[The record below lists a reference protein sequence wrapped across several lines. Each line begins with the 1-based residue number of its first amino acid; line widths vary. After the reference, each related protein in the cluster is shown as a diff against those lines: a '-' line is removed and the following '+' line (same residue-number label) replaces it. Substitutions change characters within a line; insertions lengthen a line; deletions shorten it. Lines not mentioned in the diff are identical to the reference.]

1 MVGEGAEFK
10 RGRQNATLSLL
21 IDDDI
26 NRDQIAYAQR
36 QRAGGA
42 VDGVFAEVVGAHAMK
57 EQSHQEGERISPL
70 PEAFALAYEMLEE
83 ELAFEMTL
91 ENE

>member
-1 MVGEGAEFK
+1 M
-10 RGRQNATLSLL
+10 
-21 IDDDI
+21 
-26 NRDQIAYAQR
+26 
-36 QRAGGA
+36 
-42 VDGVFAEVVGAHAMK
+42 FAEVVSAHAME
-57 EQSHQEGERISPL
+57 EQSHQEGRLSPP